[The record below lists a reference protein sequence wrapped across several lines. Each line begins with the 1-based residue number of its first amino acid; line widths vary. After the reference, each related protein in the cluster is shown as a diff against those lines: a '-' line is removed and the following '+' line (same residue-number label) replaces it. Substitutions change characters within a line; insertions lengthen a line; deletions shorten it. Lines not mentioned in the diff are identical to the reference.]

1 MKSGASRPGSKGSA
15 EYDFAGRYLLGAGYA
30 ALEGRSD
37 QDGDGRI
44 GEDLGAENI
53 SPDRLN
59 LYASAR
65 LSDRLTA
72 FAQISHFLDRTFNDA
87 TSATDF
93 NGYTLVDL
101 NLGYEFDGLGRIELA
116 AQNLLNEDYITYYSQ
131 AVASAATRNNRFF
144 AGRGRTLTLRW
155 TLAF

>member
-1 MKSGASRPGSKGSA
+1 MCVSSPDCPNTTNIAPSDLEVRREPTEIEGIELSA

-44 GEDLGAENI
+44 DEDLGAENI

-72 FAQISHFLDRTFNDA
+72 FVQIGHFLDRTFNDA

-93 NGYTLVDL
+93 NGY
-101 NLGYEFDGLGRIELA
+101 
-116 AQNLLNEDYITYYSQ
+116 
-131 AVASAATRNNRFF
+131 
-144 AGRGRTLTLRW
+144 AGRSQSRLRV
-155 TLAF
+155 

>member
-1 MKSGASRPGSKGSA
+1 MV
-15 EYDFAGRYLLGAGYA
+15 
-30 ALEGRSD
+30 
-37 QDGDGRI
+37 
-44 GEDLGAENI
+44 
-53 SPDRLN
+53 
-59 LYASAR
+59 
-65 LSDRLTA
+65 
-72 FAQISHFLDRTFNDA
+72 
-87 TSATDF
+87 
-93 NGYTLVDL
+93 TLVDL